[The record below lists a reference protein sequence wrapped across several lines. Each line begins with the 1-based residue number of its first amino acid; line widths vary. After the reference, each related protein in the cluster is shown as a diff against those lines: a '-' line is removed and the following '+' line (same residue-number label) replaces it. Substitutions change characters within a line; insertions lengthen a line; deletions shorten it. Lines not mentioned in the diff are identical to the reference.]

1 MLVVLIVVKIDFKA
15 AFPNMLPEWNAPLGK
30 VARVKLFEKQL
41 FAIFL
46 PWRFALH
53 IIILKTL
60 ESPISL
66 FFYAYE
72 IVLAL
77 TKNLPIVQ
85 ALLFLLSS
93 CLYQWLVSLSYSLST
108 SGKIFSRQGLW
119 SCSHCDQATRTIR
132 HADLFLRSFQ
142 VVGIQCHFLVRIQ
155 VLTESWHALGVRVR
169 LFLWYQL
176 NIKMEPTIRSVILY
190 RVGCGAMYTP
200 PMLQFRVSRAL
211 WLQFSLLC
219 INIPVYQRRAVMP
232 ILG

>member
-15 AFPNMLPEWNAPLGK
+15 FPNLLPEWNAPLGK

-41 FAIFL
+41 FAISL
-46 PWRFALH
+46 LWRFALH

-60 ESPISL
+60 ENPISF

-77 TKNLPIVQ
+77 ARNLRIVQ

-93 CLYQWLVSLSYSLST
+93 CLYQRLVSLSYSLST
-108 SGKIFSRQGLW
+108 SGKTFSRQGLW
-119 SCSHCDQATRTIR
+119 SCSHCDQATRTIW
-132 HADLFLRSFQ
+132 HADLFLGSFQ

-176 NIKMEPTIRSVILY
+176 NIKM
-190 RVGCGAMYTP
+190 
-200 PMLQFRVSRAL
+200 
-211 WLQFSLLC
+211 
-219 INIPVYQRRAVMP
+219 
-232 ILG
+232 